1 MSSENQNAAPAP
13 EKPKSKKGGC
23 LPLLLLV
30 VIVLCGRTVWR
41 VWHPAPEPPPKSEQ
55 PAKPAPATKPA
66 EKPKPAA
73 PVPAPRRIV
82 SNAFSEA
89 HSAEAIDYAIGFV
102 QEKHPQLKKAVFE
115 VKNAGCVYFS
125 DGTFDVSSWCDWKP
139 QGQSVSVRSFF
150 SVTMSHKN
158 GEWFASN
165 LKMSGW
171 GF

>member
-1 MSSENQNAAPAP
+1 MSSEKQT
-13 EKPKSKKGGC
+13 KKSRGC
-23 LPLLLLV
+23 LIVLVALFAVLV
-30 VIVLCGRTVWR
+30 VVALATSRAREKVSPSPR
-41 VWHPAPEPPPKSEQ
+41 HPMPQVSDFVDLDKMQKET
-55 PAKPAPATKPA
+55 AKPS
-66 EKPKPAA
+66 

-82 SNAFSEA
+82 SNDFSEA
-89 HSAEAIDYAIGFV
+89 HSAEAVDYAIGFV
-102 QEKHPQLKKAVFE
+102 QEKHPHLKKAVFE

-125 DGTFDVSSWCDWKP
+125 DGTFDVSSWCDWTP

-150 SVTMSHKN
+150 SVTMSPKN

>member
-66 EKPKPAA
+66 EKTKPSA
-73 PVPAPRRIV
+73 PVYRPGEDIHGAWVAAQYRVEARLKNPKSAKFPFGGASEHVRHVGNDVYDVRSWV
-82 SNAFSEA
+82 DAKNAFGAVVRTKFHLRIQRLAS
-89 HSAEAIDYAIGFV
+89 D
-102 QEKHPQLKKAVFE
+102 KWQLV
-115 VKNAGCVYFS
+115 G
-125 DGTFDVSSWCDWKP
+125 DVEMW
-139 QGQSVSVRSFF
+139 
-150 SVTMSHKN
+150 
-158 GEWFASN
+158 E
-165 LKMSGW
+165 
-171 GF
+171 